1 MGRARFLKTTRR
13 SLRMRLRRAFSGWT
27 PIHRQRRRSLKRS
40 RRHWRALQCQFF
52 NPWQV
57 ELEQEECLEVCQEQ
71 EECLTL
77 EEQLQAVHYQL
88 MIQHPVQQ
96 LRRLI
101 KRLHRWH
108 IDGSFNLLIKAVS
121 LIRLAS
127 CRSTII
133 Y

>member
-1 MGRARFLKTTRR
+1 MGARFLKMGRR

-40 RRHWRALQCQFF
+40 RRHWRESQCQFF

-57 ELEQEECLEVCQEQ
+57 ELDQEVCQAVCQEQ

-77 EEQLQAVHYQL
+77 EEQLQAVHHQL
-88 MIQHPVQQ
+88 MIQHPVQL

-101 KRLHRWH
+101 KFALM
-108 IDGSFNLLIKAVS
+108 A
-121 LIRLAS
+121 
-127 CRSTII
+127 